1 MSIFTSLFSKVTGM
15 VTGVATGASFYKY
28 IAIAAVVGS
37 VIGSISYWS
46 YEKGVHKSDAVIASY
61 QLKLSQDETKL
72 SQAVTAIQTQVIT
85 KYVTK
90 TVTIHDNAKTN
101 ATVINSVVPGI
112 SILSSGW
119 ISAHNAAAQGLIVD
133 PTLAAVVIPSGVTE
147 SQALG
152 VIADNYGTCLAIR
165 ENLIALQQ
173 LEIQVQ
179 QAINNIN
186 SNGGKK

>member
-1 MSIFTSLFSKVTGM
+1 MSIFTSLFSKAAGM
-15 VTGVATGASFYKY
+15 VTGGVTSYWKY
-28 IAIAAVVGS
+28 IAIFVVACS
-37 VIGSISYWS
+37 VLGGVSLWS
-46 YEKGVHKSDAVIASY
+46 YDKGVAKSNAVIANY

-72 SQAVTAIQTQVIT
+72 SQAVTVIQTQVIT

-90 TVTIHDNAKTN
+90 TVTIHDHAKTN

-133 PTLAAVVIPSGVTE
+133 PTLAAVVTPSGVTE

-152 VIADNYGTCLAIR
+152 VVADNYSTCLAIR